1 MAELG
6 AEMAGELV
14 QLVEL
19 AGQTVVAA
27 AATDG
32 WGKAKAGLARLL
44 GRGDNRRVQLLE
56 RRLEETRA
64 ELAAASGAV
73 LESRQ
78 AAQAAAWQA
87 RLGDALE
94 EHPDLAAGLRDL
106 VSRIQADLPPG
117 GVTASGHAVAAGRDV
132 TIEASGGG
140 VAAGTIHGDVSPGP
154 TVPGLAG

>member
-1 MAELG
+1 V
-6 AEMAGELV
+6 AGELV

-44 GRGDNRRVQLLE
+44 GRGDDRRMQVLE

-64 ELAAASGAV
+64 ELAGLSGAV
-73 LESRQ
+73 LEARR
-78 AAQAAAWQA
+78 AAQAAVWQA
-87 RLGDALE
+87 RLGDVLE
-94 EHPDLAAGLRDL
+94 DHPDLEAELRELVTQIRAGLPTG
-106 VSRIQADLPPG
+106 A
-117 GVTASGHAVAAGRDV
+117 VTSSGHGVAAGRDV
-132 TIEASGGG
+132 NIEASGGG
-140 VAAGTIHGDVSPGP
+140 VAAGTIHGDVSPGNP